1 MLKSMTID
9 INSEVKN
16 QNKMLDGMG
25 GTFGS
30 ATDLFKNTI
39 NKLGVMVTSGSSKH
53 MYYLIA
59 FVVFVFFILYFS
71 MGRKWVGFINVTINY
86 IFTLHLLSYNKVFY
100 HWTGD
105 SFKVVITYSN
115 IEKFFRYRQNTML
128 DIYSIIHDTIRF
140 F

>member
-30 ATDLFKNTI
+30 ATDLFKSTI

-59 FVVFVFFILYFS
+59 FVVFIFFILYFS
-71 MGRKWVGFINVTINY
+71 MGRK
-86 IFTLHLLSYNKVFY
+86 
-100 HWTGD
+100 
-105 SFKVVITYSN
+105 
-115 IEKFFRYRQNTML
+115 
-128 DIYSIIHDTIRF
+128 
-140 F
+140 